1 MAKQLLGVS
10 KPLIANCMKN
20 VKDRLKHIEELR
32 HIEELVKDMSFDYKK
47 LSSVDSLI
55 MAGNIGE
62 LIEAVKLKEHTER
75 YKKELIDP
83 IDIIDQPF

>member
-1 MAKQLLGVS
+1 
-10 KPLIANCMKN
+10 
-20 VKDRLKHIEELR
+20 
-32 HIEELVKDMSFDYKK
+32 
-47 LSSVDSLI
+47 